1 MREER
6 VNRALGR
13 IAELLVRT
21 ETKPRLNEI
30 LEVLADLDRR
40 AYEAGMT
47 DGGTLFED
55 EEARAAE
62 IDSEQQTGEREWFE

>member
-47 DGGTLFED
+47 YGGTLFED

>member
-40 AYEAGMT
+40 AYEAGMP